1 MLKRTLLAGAA
12 VAALAFGFSPAKAD
26 KFVTLGTA
34 NGNPVQWNTTNS
46 GSLSLTG
53 VVPAGNQPQN
63 APAVISGANQPGQP
77 AGFGYSDYQ
86 NNGSLTNISEF
97 STEGNGGRTF
107 LADDVVGIGYEVG
120 SGSLLR
126 NFLEAG
132 GGIGSH
138 TFSIGLDVD
147 DTGVAQTLNSFW
159 FLNLT
164 THTVL
169 ASFTG
174 GTPGNIPSQNNGNGF
189 PDYSI
194 TGFDINI
201 GDIHVG
207 DTVLFLARMSGL
219 NDGPD
224 AFFIE
229 ASPAAD
235 VPEPSSIA
243 IMGGGLIGMVGMLGW
258 KRRRNVGGDAAAV

>member
-1 MLKRTLLAGAA
+1 MVKHIAYGLLAGAA
-12 VAALAFGFSPAKAD
+12 VTALAFGYSAAKAD
-26 KFVTLGTA
+26 TFVTLGNT
-34 NGNPVQWNTTNS
+34 QWNTTNS
-46 GSLSLTG
+46 GSLSLG
-53 VVPAGNQPQN
+53 SVVPAGNQPQN

-77 AGFGYSDYQ
+77 AGFGYSDFS
-86 NNGSLTNISEF
+86 NNGNTTSISEF
-97 STEGNGGRTF
+97 STQGNGGRTF
-107 LADDVVGIGYEVG
+107 LADDTVGIGYEVG

-174 GTPGNIPSQNNGNGF
+174 GTTGNVGSQNNGNGF

-194 TGFDINI
+194 TGFDIDV

-229 ASPAAD
+229 AAPAID
-235 VPEPSSIA
+235 VPEPGSLA
-243 IMGGGLIGMVGMLGW
+243 LMGTGLIGMAGVIGL
-258 KRRRNVGGDAAAV
+258 RRRRDRA